1 MRIPREIH
9 VHYTFALEHGG
20 FSIVKSISISY
31 HILQFHNIVLV
42 ESVYTTIHHFAHP
55 CTSYWVSLLNVIAQR
70 VTKPFPTEISR
81 PFVPDSLPHPRTM
94 PPGSAKDSC
103 PKAPSVRTRSPQLPQ
118 SCFFSTSQSE
128 PQSPPLPTAPEGC
141 GQRPAHKRHRR
152 ECRPYR
158 PVSPRH
164 GPA

>member
-1 MRIPREIH
+1 MR
-9 VHYTFALEHGG
+9 G

-42 ESVYTTIHHFAHP
+42 ESVYATLHHFVHSF
-55 CTSYWVSLLNVIAQR
+55 TSYRVSLLNVIAQR
-70 VTKPFPTEISR
+70 VTEPFRPEISR
-81 PFVPDSLPHPRTM
+81 PFVPALASSSSNHAARIGKGLLSQ
-94 PPGSAKDSC
+94 GS
-103 PKAPSVRTRSPQLPQ
+103 TRSNEVTATPPIQL
-118 SCFFSTSQSE
+118 CFFSTSQAE

-141 GQRPAHKRHRR
+141 GQRPAHERRRR